1 MKAFE
6 DPIQKYVRLPGNEII
21 IFSMLLQHSTLIDL
35 KPVTDGLCI
44 VDPEKMKVDCFG
56 LKTCMAGE
64 GRKHEFI
71 FFPCLALLVARLP
84 E

>member
-35 KPVTDGLCI
+35 KPVTAGLCI
-44 VDPEKMKVDCFG
+44 VDPEKMKMDCFG
-56 LKTCMAGE
+56 QSMTLLLKADEKEDTRLATLQ
-64 GRKHEFI
+64 I
-71 FFPCLALLVARLP
+71 FGGKMVR
-84 E
+84 